1 MTGMLK
7 SRSPLSQFIIFIS
20 IALANLF
27 IIGFFGT
34 LLLSAITGIGIESI
48 GDPSKWD
55 LNNPAT
61 ISLIRG
67 MQIVQ
72 FIALFVVPVF
82 ICARLFSN
90 ERNKYLGL
98 KKPEHQLYFLAGSL
112 ALIVAIPFTNYL
124 GLMNRNIP
132 LPENIEQWITK
143 SEADAQRTI
152 NLLVSRHTI
161 KDLILNIICIAGLAA
176 VGEELLF
183 RGMAQRLLTKMFKNH
198 WAGIIV
204 TAILFSAIHM
214 QFYGFFPR
222 FALGVLLGIIYW
234 YSGSLWA
241 AMVAHFAYD
250 ALLITLIYF
259 KPEMANDSIAGIK
272 PQELLLPAIVSLT
285 ATFFL
290 TRWMI
295 KKSKTNYQKWYEED
309 LNTKNHPFDIDENVP
324 E

>member
-1 MTGMLK
+1 
-7 SRSPLSQFIIFIS
+7 
-20 IALANLF
+20 
-27 IIGFFGT
+27 
-34 LLLSAITGIGIESI
+34 
-48 GDPSKWD
+48 
-55 LNNPAT
+55 
-61 ISLIRG
+61 
-67 MQIVQ
+67 
-72 FIALFVVPVF
+72 
-82 ICARLFSN
+82 
-90 ERNKYLGL
+90 
-98 KKPEHQLYFLAGSL
+98 
-112 ALIVAIPFTNYL
+112 
-124 GLMNRNIP
+124 MNRNIP

-250 ALLITLIYF
+250 ALLITL
-259 KPEMANDSIAGIK
+259 
-272 PQELLLPAIVSLT
+272 VSLT